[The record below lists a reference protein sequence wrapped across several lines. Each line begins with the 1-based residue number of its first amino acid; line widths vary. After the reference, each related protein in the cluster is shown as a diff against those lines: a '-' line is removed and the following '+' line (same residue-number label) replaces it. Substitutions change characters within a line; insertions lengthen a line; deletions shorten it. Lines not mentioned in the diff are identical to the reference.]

1 MAEQPRPPA
10 PIDLSV
16 YIADARLS
24 ISPPSVGAGP
34 VILVVTNQASR
45 TESLSITPAGSGSAL
60 ALIGPI
66 SPQATAQM
74 QVGLDSPG
82 EYTIAAA
89 AAGNTDADLAGASR
103 VVSARL
109 HVGAR
114 RPSASGA
121 LLQP

>member
-34 VILVVTNQASR
+34 VILVVTNQASQ

-60 ALIGPI
+60 ALIGPV

-74 QVGLDSPG
+74 QVDLDSPG
-82 EYTIAAA
+82 EYTVASAAT
-89 AAGNTDADLAGASR
+89 GNTDAGLATASG
-103 VVSARL
+103 VVSAAL
-109 HVGAR
+109 HVGVTR
-114 RPSASGA
+114 RSASGA